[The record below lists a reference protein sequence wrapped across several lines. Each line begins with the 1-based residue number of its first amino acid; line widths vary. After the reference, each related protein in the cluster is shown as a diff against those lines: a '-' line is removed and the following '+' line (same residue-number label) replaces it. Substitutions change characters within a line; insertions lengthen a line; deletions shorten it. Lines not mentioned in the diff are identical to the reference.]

1 MWFPYMISW
10 VCKRSYGDNMDKKKN
25 TIAIMRPRNY
35 LAKSREMAQ
44 SMGYEVFEAPMI
56 ELTDMKDD
64 MFDTF
69 TDHVLS
75 GKSDYVIFTSANGI
89 DYTLDKVDDRNEF
102 INALNRTKVI
112 AIGPNTKKRLEELD
126 IGVLGVPGVYSSEGL
141 VEYLCP
147 DVKGKIVDTARSA
160 YGSILLIE
168 GLEKCGAS
176 VLETQVYTL
185 VRPEGNKQREL
196 IKRAA
201 AGDIAIFAFTSSMMV
216 RNFFSLAEEM
226 GKTDK
231 IKEVMKKS
239 IVAAIGTPTANTIQ
253 EYGVETT
260 IKPCKYTFD
269 EMLKTIKEEYFD

>member
-1 MWFPYMISW
+1 
-10 VCKRSYGDNMDKKKN
+10 
-25 TIAIMRPRNY
+25 
-35 LAKSREMAQ
+35 
-44 SMGYEVFEAPMI
+44 MI
-56 ELTDMKDD
+56 ELKDMEDD

-89 DYTLDKVDDRNEF
+89 DHTLDKVDDRNEF
-102 INALNRTKVI
+102 TNSLNRTKVI

-126 IGVLGVPGVYSSEGL
+126 IGVLGIPGVYSSEGL

-185 VRPEGNKQREL
+185 VRPEGDKQREL

-201 AGDIAIFAFTSSMMV
+201 SGDIAIFAFTSSMMV

-226 GKTDK
+226 GKTDD

-269 EMLKTIKEEYFD
+269 EMLKTIKDEYFD

>member
-1 MWFPYMISW
+1 
-10 VCKRSYGDNMDKKKN
+10 MDKKSN

-35 LAKSREMAQ
+35 LTKSREMAQ

-56 ELTDMKDD
+56 ELADMKDD
-64 MFDTF
+64 MFDIF

-89 DYTLDKVDDRNEF
+89 DYALDKVDNRNEF
-102 INALNRTKVI
+102 TNALNRTKVI

-185 VRPEGNKQREL
+185 VRPEGDKQREL

-226 GKTDK
+226 GKTDD

-269 EMLKTIKEEYFD
+269 EMLKTIKEEYFN

>member
-1 MWFPYMISW
+1 
-10 VCKRSYGDNMDKKKN
+10 MDKKSN

-35 LAKSREMAQ
+35 LTKSREMAQ

-56 ELTDMKDD
+56 ELADMKDD
-64 MFDTF
+64 MFDIF

-89 DYTLDKVDDRNEF
+89 DYALDKVDDRDEF
-102 INALNRTKVI
+102 TKALNRTKVI

-126 IGVLGVPGVYSSEGL
+126 IEVLGIPGVYSSEGL

-185 VRPEGNKQREL
+185 VRPEGDKQREL

-201 AGDIAIFAFTSSMMV
+201 AGGIAIFAFTSSMMV

-226 GKTDK
+226 GKTDD

-269 EMLKTIKEEYFD
+269 EMLKTIKDEYFY

>member
-1 MWFPYMISW
+1 
-10 VCKRSYGDNMDKKKN
+10 MDKKNN
-25 TIAIMRPRNY
+25 TIAIMRPHNY

-44 SMGYEVFEAPMI
+44 SMGYKVFEAPMI
-56 ELTDMKDD
+56 ELTDMRDD
-64 MFDTF
+64 MFDIF
-69 TDHVLS
+69 TEHVLT

-102 INALNRTKVI
+102 TNALNGTKVI

-126 IGVLGVPGVYSSEGL
+126 VEVLGIPGVYSSEGL

-147 DVKGKIVDTARSA
+147 DVEGKIVDTARSA

-185 VRPEGNKQREL
+185 VQPEGDKQREL

-226 GKTDK
+226 GKTDD

-269 EMLKTIKEEYFD
+269 EMLKTIKDEYFD